1 MDKNMINIDDL
12 IRQRL
17 SGGEEEE
24 RAGAWLRMRELLDEK
39 QPVRAAA
46 IFNWKRV
53 LSYAAGLVLLAVA
66 GIGGYNAMHSQ
77 KDADNTAVNRYSR
90 TGNAMLSGTVQ
101 DNSNANTATDNANAV
116 VATKH
121 SDAKKLINDATTNK
135 QSGMVAS
142 TGKDA
147 GLLVTKHSNTTN
159 TINTPAPVNTIK
171 ENQTTNKPSSEKT
184 NTDNNRI
191 VAANSNIDNTPAK
204 TTAEV
209 KSTTDSKLQAANMN
223 AVNNVVAATNSNKTQ
238 QLPVE
243 VTNPRYRKQVKTIDS
258 VAYITTKESGR
269 KGIRKI
275 DTIAQGMV
283 ATEKLV
289 DVPVEVATT
298 ASATRKA
305 QTEILPSATLM
316 ERNSQ
321 EVLNAAMAADSK
333 KDSKQSK
340 NNYNPRRFEE
350 MIQNMNV
357 DLGKVSIHP
366 GLVAGISSSVGAY
379 NMMGVQLGISG
390 VMEISDRWGMFA
402 ELKGVYRFGNGK
414 SLINNYYTV
423 DRANPDYLG
432 NNTYSYRWD
441 SVAHSFNI
449 SSSTSIELPIAVR
462 YSANRLNAF
471 AGVNGTYNFAVKV
484 DEYSQNYTRSYV
496 TNSTN
501 VQPLVEKWGENTIIG
516 YDAFKA
522 RFMLGY
528 VVGAGYQV
536 TPNIGVDFR
545 ATQPFMESN
554 AGKKSSAIISK
565 QLYRAPSFQLNF
577 TYKFTNNKYKPRE
590 LNY

>member
-17 SGGEEEE
+17 SSGEEEE
-24 RAGAWLRMRELLDEK
+24 RAGAWLKMRELLDEK
-39 QPVRAAA
+39 QPVRVAAA
-46 IFNWKRV
+46 FNWKRM
-53 LSYAAGLVLLAVA
+53 LSYAAGLVLLAIAGVA
-66 GIGGYNAMHSQ
+66 GYKVTQS
-77 KDADNTAVNRYSR
+77 DANTDATVNRYSR
-90 TGNAMLSGTVQ
+90 NTNAMLSGAVADNINSGTGKESTVTE
-101 DNSNANTATDNANAV
+101 NT
-116 VATKH
+116 VASTKYA
-121 SDAKKLINDATTNK
+121 DAKKLISNATATK
-135 QSGMVAS
+135 QSDMVAS

-147 GLLVTKHSNTTN
+147 GILVTKHSNTTIK
-159 TINTPAPVNTIK
+159 INTPAPVNTIK
-171 ENQTTNKPSSEKT
+171 ENQTINKPSSGNNNNNALVVNTKADNASVKE
-184 NTDNNRI
+184 NTD
-191 VAANSNIDNTPAK
+191 T
-204 TTAEV
+204 
-209 KSTTDSKLQAANMN
+209 KLQAGDNKPLGTNMN
-223 AVNNVVAATNSNKTQ
+223 SANVVAATKRNKTQ

-243 VTNPRYRKQVKTIDS
+243 VTNPRYRKQIKTIDS
-258 VAYITTKESGR
+258 VEVITTKETGR

-275 DTIAQGMV
+275 DTIAQGMI

-289 DVPVEVATT
+289 DAPVEVAAITST
-298 ASATRKA
+298 AHKA
-305 QTEILPSATLM
+305 PREILPSATLM

-321 EVLNAAMAADSK
+321 DVINAALVAESK
-333 KDSKQSK
+333 NDNKQSK

-350 MIQNMNV
+350 MVQNMKV

-379 NMMGVQLGISG
+379 NMTGLQLGIAG

-402 ELKGVYRFGNGK
+402 ELKGIYRFGNGK
-414 SLINNYYTV
+414 SLINNYNDYTGI
-423 DRANPDYLG
+423 NYLG
-432 NNTYSYRWD
+432 NNTYSHQWD

-449 SSSTSIELPIAVR
+449 SSSTSVELPIAVR
-462 YSANRLNAF
+462 YSANRLSAF

-484 DEYSQNYTRSYV
+484 DENTQKYGRSYV
-496 TNSTN
+496 SNSTSR
-501 VQPLVEKWGENTIIG
+501 QELTQQWGENPVIG

-545 ATQPFMESN
+545 ATQPLMESN

-590 LNY
+590 MNY

>member
-17 SGGEEEE
+17 TSGEEEE

-39 QPVRAAA
+39 QPVRVAAV
-46 IFNWKRV
+46 FNWKRI

-66 GIGGYNAMHSQ
+66 GVAGYKATQSGADT
-77 KDADNTAVNRYSR
+77 DASTVNRYSR
-90 TGNAMLSGTVQ
+90 NTNAMLSGAVA
-101 DNSNANTATDNANAV
+101 DNTG
-116 VATKH
+116 
-121 SDAKKLINDATTNK
+121 SDASKENAATENTVASAKQQISKAITANK
-135 QSGMVAS
+135 SGMVAS
-142 TGKDA
+142 TSKDA
-147 GLLVTKHSNTTN
+147 GILVAKKSNT
-159 TINTPAPVNTIK
+159 IYTPAPLNTIK
-171 ENQTTNKPSSEKT
+171 ENQTSNKPSSGNT
-184 NTDNNRI
+184 NNNNNNALAVNATATNASVNANTEAKPLAVDNNKPQG
-191 VAANSNIDNTPAK
+191 T
-204 TTAEV
+204 
-209 KSTTDSKLQAANMN
+209 NMSP
-223 AVNNVVAATNSNKTQ
+223 VNVVAATQNNKAQ

-243 VTNPRYRKQVKTIDS
+243 VTNPRYRKQIATIDS
-258 VAYITTKESGR
+258 VEVITTKETGR

-275 DTIAQGMV
+275 DTIAQGIV

-289 DVPVEVATT
+289 DAPVDVAAATATT
-298 ASATRKA
+298 HKTPR
-305 QTEILPSATLM
+305 EVLPSATLM

-321 EVLNAAMAADSK
+321 DVINAALAADSK
-333 KDSKQSK
+333 NDIKQSK

-350 MIQNMNV
+350 MVQNMKV

-379 NMMGVQLGISG
+379 NMTGLQLGIAG

-402 ELKGVYRFGNGK
+402 ELKGIYRFGNGK
-414 SLINNYYTV
+414 SFINDYKSIDPNNVT
-423 DRANPDYLG
+423 YLG
-432 NNTYSYRWD
+432 NNTYSYQWD

-471 AGVNGTYNFAVKV
+471 AGVNGVYNFAVKV
-484 DEYSQNYTRSYV
+484 DEYSQSYSRSYV
-496 TNSTN
+496 TKSPNAQELT
-501 VQPLVEKWGENTIIG
+501 QQWGENTVIG
-516 YDAFKA
+516 YDAFKS

-536 TPNIGVDFR
+536 SPNIGVDFR

-590 LNY
+590 MNY